1 MIGSSSSPSPSPAL
15 EGMNVRDTSTDPSF
29 TATDCIRKGIVPPG
43 PAPVARPACI
53 LRLCSARA
61 MEIAGCFVGQIK
73 AAWLVGK
80 SGILVWMVV
89 ASIATQANDR
99 TARDREIIMVSRL
112 LSVSLSR
119 SVAGWSLAGPGRSVS
134 RSSGFSIDF
143 LILSFH
149 ILMTILLVVLL
160 ASPCLFEWYLLISY

>member
-1 MIGSSSSPSPSPAL
+1 
-15 EGMNVRDTSTDPSF
+15 
-29 TATDCIRKGIVPPG
+29 
-43 PAPVARPACI
+43 
-53 LRLCSARA
+53 

-89 ASIATQANDR
+89 ASIATQANNR

-119 SVAGWSLAGPGRSVS
+119 SPVAGRWLVRGLRGPPLGL
-134 RSSGFSIDF
+134 SILRVFDRF
-143 LILSFH
+143 LR
-149 ILMTILLVVLL
+149 
-160 ASPCLFEWYLLISY
+160 

>member
-1 MIGSSSSPSPSPAL
+1 VIGSSSSPSPSSAL
-15 EGMNVRDTSTDPSF
+15 EGMNVRDTSTDPSV
-29 TATDCIRKGIVPPG
+29 TATDCIRKGIAPPG

-99 TARDREIIMVSRL
+99 TARDRGIIVVSRL
-112 LSVSLSR
+112 LCSR
-119 SVAGWSLAGPGRSVS
+119 SVGRSSIGPSVRPS
-134 RSSGFSIDF
+134 GRPLARSLYPPGFRLRFLDF
-143 LILSFH
+143 VIYFTS
-149 ILMTILLVVLL
+149 
-160 ASPCLFEWYLLISY
+160 

>member
-29 TATDCIRKGIVPPG
+29 TATDCIRKGIAPPG

-99 TARDREIIMVSRL
+99 TARDRGIIMVSRL

-119 SVAGWSLAGPGRSVS
+119 SPVAGRWLVRGLRGPPLGL
-134 RSSGFSIDF
+134 SILRVFDRF
-143 LILSFH
+143 LR
-149 ILMTILLVVLL
+149 
-160 ASPCLFEWYLLISY
+160 